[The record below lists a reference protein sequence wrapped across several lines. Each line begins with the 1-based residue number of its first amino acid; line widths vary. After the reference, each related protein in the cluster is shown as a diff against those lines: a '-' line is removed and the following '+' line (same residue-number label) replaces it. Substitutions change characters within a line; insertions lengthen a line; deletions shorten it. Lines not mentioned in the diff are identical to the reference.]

1 VAKNSEKACLAN
13 ITHSNVKIK
22 KKGKSPISS
31 PQLWRASVFPP
42 RTIKPEI
49 FPPPTL
55 KTVRFTSLT
64 GFGQRV
70 YYTVDCYSNSGFVF
84 FFFIYFG

>member
-1 VAKNSEKACLAN
+1 M
-13 ITHSNVKIK
+13 
-22 KKGKSPISS
+22 
-31 PQLWRASVFPP
+31 
-42 RTIKPEI
+42 KPEI

-64 GFGQRV
+64 GFGRWFC
-70 YYTVDCYSNSGFVF
+70 YTNGGFATMPTVLSF

>member
-1 VAKNSEKACLAN
+1 MGHQGWDTFLHWKK
-13 ITHSNVKIK
+13 SNF
-22 KKGKSPISS
+22 PL
-31 PQLWRASVFPP
+31 QLWRASVFPP

-64 GFGQRV
+64 GFGRWF
-70 YYTVDCYSNSGFVF
+70 CYSDGGFVF